1 MPEQK
6 RQSQRIQ
13 SAARDGGGPP
23 ALAGVDEAP
32 ARALLGAFSGVP
44 VFFGM
49 TYSGFALLPPG
60 QAGTSLARR
69 APKVTVTREPVSLC
83 QNKCY
88 PLALVLGWLLSSS
101 GGYPDCQPHL
111 PQGRWSGAV
120 RRVSASPR
128 SVTGPAGGP
137 PGRLGFCL
145 PFNHGGDGSHRWF
158 SSSAPPPA
166 SRRMD

>member
-69 APKVTVTREPVSLC
+69 APKVTVTREAVSLC
-83 QNKCY
+83 QN
-88 PLALVLGWLLSSS
+88 
-101 GGYPDCQPHL
+101 
-111 PQGRWSGAV
+111 
-120 RRVSASPR
+120 
-128 SVTGPAGGP
+128 
-137 PGRLGFCL
+137 
-145 PFNHGGDGSHRWF
+145 
-158 SSSAPPPA
+158 
-166 SRRMD
+166 